1 MNTVLIVEDEKAIRS
16 LLSFLLT
23 SAGYETVEASDAISA
38 IDLASRHEPDLVLLD
53 WHLPDMDGL
62 KLLRYWK
69 ADEATTRMAII
80 MLSGKAD
87 ANDRAAG
94 LNAGADDYVTKPFAG
109 DEMLARAQAVLRR
122 TKDQASE
129 TGSGK
134 LKRINGLQL
143 DVRSLRVV
151 ANDKPLH
158 LGPIEFKLLNLF
170 MSYPD
175 RALTRPQI
183 VDKVWRVNAYVD
195 ERTVDVHVRRLRRAL
210 QKSGHDRLIQ
220 TVRGVG
226 YRFASPET
234 AERRVNRV
242 N

>member
-1 MNTVLIVEDEKAIRS
+1 MDTVLIVEDEKAIRS

-23 SAGYETVEASDAISA
+23 SAGYETVEAADAISA
-38 IDLASRHEPDLVLLD
+38 IDLASRYEPELTLLD
-53 WHLPDMDGL
+53 WHLPDMDGV
-62 KLLRYWK
+62 KLLRFWK
-69 ADEATTRMAII
+69 ADEATKRMSVI
-80 MLSGKAD
+80 MLSGEAD
-87 ANDRAAG
+87 TSDRVTG
-94 LNAGADDYVTKPFAG
+94 LNAGADDYITKPFAG
-109 DEMLARAQAVLRR
+109 DELLARVQAVLRR
-122 TKDQASE
+122 TKTRTNGNGE
-129 TGSGK
+129 TR
-134 LKRINGLQL
+134 LKRVNGLQL

-151 ANDKPLH
+151 ANDEPVH

-170 MSYPD
+170 MSHPD

-226 YRFASPET
+226 YRFAYAE
-234 AERRVNRV
+234 AERRRAN
-242 N
+242 

>member
-1 MNTVLIVEDEKAIRS
+1 MQTVLIVEDEKAIRS

-23 SAGYETVEASDAISA
+23 SAGYETVEAADAISA
-38 IDLASRHEPDLVLLD
+38 IDLATRYEPDLALLD
-53 WHLPDMDGL
+53 WRLPDMDGV

-69 ADEATTRMAII
+69 ADEATNRMSVI
-80 MLSGKAD
+80 MLSGQAD
-87 ANDRAAG
+87 ANDRVTG
-94 LNAGADDYVTKPFAG
+94 LKAGADDYIAKPFANN
-109 DEMLARAQAVLRR
+109 ELLARVQAVLRR
-122 TKDQASE
+122 SSEPASASA
-129 TGSGK
+129 GGQ

-151 ANDKPLH
+151 ANDEPVH

-170 MSYPD
+170 MTHPD

-226 YRFASPET
+226 YRFASPDGGQ
-234 AERRVNRV
+234 RLN
-242 N
+242 